1 MLGKDFWLTYLE
13 AATEDPPTDPCLPA
27 ACSPANVEDKPELGK
42 ANDEIDIYVHNA
54 LNSRALI

>member
-13 AATEDPPTDPCLPA
+13 AATEDPAPACLQPA
-27 ACSPANVEDKPELGK
+27 AQQSVEDKPELGK

-54 LNSRALI
+54 LNSRVLI